1 MFLRAWIRHFL
12 IDCRIDTS
20 TPKAENCQR
29 EYNFATHPGSLLC
42 EVAQNRG
49 YQLSSDPILDRESFQ
64 KLLASAFAV
73 QESGMKSQSL
83 VAILEL
89 QRSIRM
95 GHLDV
100 DGAAHL
106 IAEWARSVANAS
118 GVAMGRLKGDQLIYT
133 AGSGSAASYIG
144 RRVMATFSTWAPNE
158 INSEILRVEDTTTDG
173 RIQAAVCRQFGV
185 KSLLIL
191 PIYQGRFVGGVLQV
205 LFSEP
210 HSFQDQEVRTY
221 WILAKLVGEA
231 MSQAPVIQKKSV
243 DVAPAVVEEVIEDF
257 PAPPREP
264 ANRVEPVEVAQVAPH
279 IEEVPAPVVP
289 QSPAPDRL
297 RLVHPR
303 VMLYV
308 NRVRG
313 YRLRAY
319 SLNSYKLP
327 VYQRKRISGLVV
339 AAVTLVCTWIL
350 CTARPGTVSSD
361 GPPPQPTNVAAQPTP
376 PSGASQIPVT
386 ATPAA
391 PFPAPLEYQ
400 TVRYA
405 RSAGRQRFPDLD
417 TRVKHFGSDVTVRYF
432 TPRTAALKTSGGSEV
447 RQVSDDVTVRYFKP
461 TNLGPQSEPTAGG
474 SPRAAVR

>member
-1 MFLRAWIRHFL
+1 M
-12 IDCRIDTS
+12 
-20 TPKAENCQR
+20 
-29 EYNFATHPGSLLC
+29 
-42 EVAQNRG
+42 
-49 YQLSSDPILDRESFQ
+49 SSDPTLDRESFQ

-106 IAEWARSVANAS
+106 IAEWARSVANAT

-205 LFSEP
+205 LFNEP

-231 MSQAPVIQKKSV
+231 MSQAPIIHKKSV

-257 PAPPREP
+257 PAPAREP
-264 ANRVEPVEVAQVAPH
+264 ANRVEPVEVAQAAPH
-279 IEEVPAPVVP
+279 IEEVPAPVV
-289 QSPAPDRL
+289 

-313 YRLRAY
+313 YRLPAY
-319 SLNSYKLP
+319 SLNPYKLP

-361 GPPPQPTNVAAQPTP
+361 GPPPQATNVAAQPTP
-376 PSGASQIPVT
+376 PSGASQVPVT

-391 PFPAPLEYQ
+391 SFPAPLEYQ

-432 TPRTAALKTSGGSEV
+432 TPRTAALRTADESEV
-447 RQVSDDVTVRYFKP
+447 RHVSDDVTVRYFKP
-461 TNLGPQSEPTAGG
+461 TNLGPQAEPTAGG
-474 SPRAAVR
+474 SPKAVAR

>member
-1 MFLRAWIRHFL
+1 
-12 IDCRIDTS
+12 
-20 TPKAENCQR
+20 
-29 EYNFATHPGSLLC
+29 
-42 EVAQNRG
+42 
-49 YQLSSDPILDRESFQ
+49 
-64 KLLASAFAV
+64 
-73 QESGMKSQSL
+73 
-83 VAILEL
+83 
-89 QRSIRM
+89 
-95 GHLDV
+95 
-100 DGAAHL
+100 
-106 IAEWARSVANAS
+106 
-118 GVAMGRLKGDQLIYT
+118 
-133 AGSGSAASYIG
+133 
-144 RRVMATFSTWAPNE
+144 
-158 INSEILRVEDTTTDG
+158 VEDTTTDG

-205 LFSEP
+205 LFNEP

-231 MSQAPVIQKKSV
+231 MSQAPIIQKKSV

-257 PAPPREP
+257 PAPAREP
-264 ANRVEPVEVAQVAPH
+264 VNRVEPVEVAQVARL

-289 QSPAPDRL
+289 ESSALDRL

-303 VMLYV
+303 VILYV

-313 YRLRAY
+313 YRLRTY

-361 GPPPQPTNVAAQPTP
+361 GPPPQATNVAAHPTP
-376 PSGASQIPVT
+376 PSGASQVPVT
-386 ATPAA
+386 AMPAA
-391 PFPAPLEYQ
+391 AFPAPLEYP

-432 TPRTAALKTSGGSEV
+432 TPRTAALKTADESEV
-447 RQVSDDVTVRYFKP
+447 RHVSDDVTVRYFKP
-461 TNLGPQSEPTAGG
+461 TNLGPQAEPTAGG
-474 SPRAAVR
+474 SPKAVAR